1 MQLSGSINLNGSL
14 TGSILAN
21 NGLVSSSQQITNYYK
36 FAETASANTFY
47 GDQTITGSLAI
58 NDSATNFLIEGN
70 LFSQTYLTSNG
81 AIVLNPGYGGVEMVG
96 SYRTFK
102 ATDITADGFVSGEI
116 RATNNVVSSSQQIT
130 NYYKFAETASANTF
144 YGVQTI
150 SGSFLV
156 TGSTVQIGNNTLT
169 GNTILS
175 GSINVSGS
183 TTFSGAHILSG
194 SNTIG
199 GNTIMTGTNTII
211 GDTVMS
217 GSIQVSGSSNFHNSI
232 FIVTGSTYFTG
243 SHDVKGNSTITG
255 SFNVSG
261 NLNVN
266 IGSAFYLWGNK
277 LFNYGAF
284 YDTTTQSG
292 SANVSQSI
300 QFNSI
305 DYSQG
310 VSITNNCRIV
320 LANVGVYN
328 IQFSAQLVDT
338 ASGSSTIHIWIMK
351 NGVNVPNSAG
361 KIFLK
366 ANEEVIAS
374 WNYVVP
380 ATSPNDYYEL
390 VWQSTDAD
398 ARILYEVATGNI
410 PAIPSIILTVTQVA

>member
-1 MQLSGSINLNGSL
+1 
-14 TGSILAN
+14 
-21 NGLVSSSQQITNYYK
+21 
-36 FAETASANTFY
+36 
-47 GDQTITGSLAI
+47 
-58 NDSATNFLIEGN
+58 
-70 LFSQTYLTSNG
+70 
-81 AIVLNPGYGGVEMVG
+81 
-96 SYRTFK
+96 
-102 ATDITADGFVSGEI
+102 
-116 RATNNVVSSSQQIT
+116 
-130 NYYKFAETASANTF
+130 
-144 YGVQTI
+144 
-150 SGSFLV
+150 
-156 TGSTVQIGNNTLT
+156 
-169 GNTILS
+169 
-175 GSINVSGS
+175 
-183 TTFSGAHILSG
+183 
-194 SNTIG
+194 
-199 GNTIMTGTNTII
+199 MTGTNTII

-217 GSIQVSGSSNFHNSI
+217 GSIEVSGSSNFHNSI

-255 SFNVSG
+255 SFNISG

-266 IGSAFYLWGNK
+266 SGSAFYLWGNK

-300 QFNSI
+300 RFNST
-305 DYSQG
+305 DYSEG
-310 VSITNNCRIV
+310 VSITNNRRIV

-351 NGVNVPNSAG
+351 NGQNVPNSAG

-398 ARILYEVATGNI
+398 ARILYEAATGNI